1 MNNKSNKK
9 KGINYFDIG
18 GVIGDAIGVPGLGAV
33 TGAVT
38 DLIGSGIKNLNVPN
52 MKNTNISAN
61 NNDEL
66 MSAWN
71 NNTRLDPNKTNLLD
85 TALDGFKS
93 GSLIGAAGNLFTGI
107 IGNNNRGAQVNQLQ
121 QQQIANF
128 DAKAGSINDK
138 NIDNSLANYSAFGGN
153 IFEGGGNFS
162 NGVVTFNSGGTHEQN
177 PDGGIP
183 QGIGAN
189 GKPNLVEEGEVKY
202 NDYIYSN
209 RLKPDDN
216 LLKEVGLPIKYA
228 GKPFGEIADILS
240 EESKERPNDPISKK
254 GLDSNMD
261 KLKQAQEILKLKKK
275 QRERNAAEIVAIKR
289 GQAVNA
295 DPQQGKLTDPNAPQP
310 DPSQQG
316 QQGQPDPNQPQQQ
329 GQPQGGQAPQQ
340 MAKGGKLSDGT
351 NPQGIEPNMDQIM
364 QEITGW
370 LQQGM
375 SPQQIVRQL
384 VTAGIPAQQAA
395 QLVQQVATQS
405 KKQLPSGAGA
415 QQQQGLQ
422 VPDASQQMAFGG
434 NMFPNGGQPQSQG
447 NQPQQGGQQQME
459 QVIQAVTQMIQKGMS
474 PQQIIQELV
483 KMGIPQQAATQ
494 LVQKVEQQAQSQGQ
508 GQGQQQPQGNPQ
520 QAQQQIAQ
528 QQGLQVPQQGQPMSF
543 GGNLFAGGGNIFSG
557 EQVGSNFMT
566 MNDQY
571 MYNMDVPGFNQ
582 SVPANAFAYPGM
594 VKVPVGHKNYSSE
607 DPSRAYPLNSEEGK
621 NIIKSYYPSE
631 LPIQNMAGVS
641 NQNNTILNS
650 GVAPFNKQGYI
661 NPYPKNN
668 AINTANSY
676 SNFVSNNNYIPQ
688 PTNPVKTASTNLMV
702 PTQTNN
708 AFEMYPNAGHSFSD
722 NTTPPPAGKGL
733 SADLL
738 RYAPA
743 VGSGLMAASDALGL
757 SNKAD
762 YTGADAMAGLKVQGQ
777 KVNNYLAYNPFDRD
791 YYQNKLNANAGATR
805 EGLANASNGNR
816 ATYAAGLLGA
826 DANYNNGLGDLA
838 VKGEQYNQEQKQKVE
853 EFNRGTNQF
862 NAQQSNWEQGINTD
876 LMAKSIAMRM
886 QAKDTSAQARSA
898 NLNNFLSNTGNVGRE
913 QASMNMINSN
923 PALGYGINGNLDV
936 YYKARQDAE
945 KAAADKVKANK
956 NSNGGKLSKKGI
968 TYGW

>member
-1 MNNKSNKK
+1 MNNKTKTKTKRNNNT
-9 KGINYFDIG
+9 NYFDTLGYLTTSTKGVNVTGGIDQNALNSKIIG
-18 GVIGDAIGVPGLGAV
+18 AKDGTATGIGLPTSTPGISAAQGLGMATAAV
-33 TGAVT
+33 G
-38 DLIGSGIKNLNVPN
+38 IGSDILGNLKTPTLVN
-52 MKNTNISAN
+52 KAITAN
-61 NNDEL
+61 NNDDL
-66 MSAWN
+66 MSQWN
-71 NNTRLDPNKTNLLD
+71 SYQPIKAEHTDVFGA
-85 TALDGFKS
+85 ALKDGMS
-93 GSLIGAAGNLFTGI
+93 GASAGMSAGPLGAAIGAGVGLIGGGVSALFGNAAKDKQ
-107 IGNNNRGAQVNQLQ
+107 ANQLQ
-121 QQQIANF
+121 QQQVSNF

-183 QGIGAN
+183 QGVGAN

-216 LLKEVGLPIKYA
+216 LLKEVGLPTKYA

-275 QRERNAAEIVAIKR
+275 QRERNAAEVAAIKS

-295 DPQQGKLTDPNAPQP
+295 DPQQGKLTDPNAPQS

-316 QQGQPDPNQPQQQ
+316 QQEQPDPNQPQ
-329 GQPQGGQAPQQ
+329 GGQVPQQ
-340 MAKGGKLSDGT
+340 MARGGKLSGGA
-351 NPQGIEPNMDQIM
+351 NPQGIEPDMGQIM
-364 QEITGW
+364 QQITGW

-384 VTAGIPAQQAA
+384 VTAGISAQQAA
-395 QLVQQVATQS
+395 HLVQQAATQS
-405 KKQLPSGAGA
+405 KNQSPSGAGT

-422 VPDASQQMAFGG
+422 VPDNSTQMAFGG
-434 NMFPNGGQPQSQG
+434 NMFPDGG
-447 NQPQQGGQQQME
+447 QPQQGGQQQME

-483 KMGIPQQAATQ
+483 KMGIPQQAATE
-494 LVQKVEQQAQSQGQ
+494 LVQKVEQQAQ
-508 GQGQQQPQGNPQ
+508 GQGQQAQQGDPQ

-543 GGNLFAGGGNIFSG
+543 GGNLFARGGNIFSG
-557 EQVGSNFMT
+557 EFGSSIDFGGIA
-566 MNDQY
+566 QQQGAPF
-571 MYNMDVPGFNQ
+571 VQ
-582 SVPANAFAYPGM
+582 Q
-594 VKVPVGHKNYSSE
+594 
-607 DPSRAYPLNSEEGK
+607 
-621 NIIKSYYPSE
+621 
-631 LPIQNMAGVS
+631 QNPDL
-641 NQNNTILNS
+641 ILNAMS
-650 GVAPFNKQGYI
+650 PTGAKGTQYVAQQTGLGNYVAGHDAFMKTPSL
-661 NPYPKNN
+661 
-668 AINTANSY
+668 NTYGQQNTS
-676 SNFVSNNNYIPQ
+676 I
-688 PTNPVKTASTNLMV
+688 PTN
-702 PTQTNN
+702 
-708 AFEMYPNAGHSFSD
+708 
-722 NTTPPPAGKGL
+722 KGL
-733 SADLL
+733 TPDLL

-743 VGSGLMAASDALGL
+743 IGSGLMAASDALGL

-777 KVNNYLAYNPFDRD
+777 KISNYLAYNPFDRD

-805 EGLANASNGNR
+805 QSLANASNGNR

-838 VKGEQYNQEQKQKVE
+838 VKGEQYNQEQRQKVE

-886 QAKDTSAQARSA
+886 QAKDSSAQARSA
-898 NLNNFLSNTGNVGRE
+898 NLNNFLNNTGNVGKE

-923 PALGYGINGNLDV
+923 PALGYGINPNLDV
-936 YYKARQDAE
+936 YYKARKDAE
-945 KAAADKVKANK
+945 DAAKAKANK
-956 NSNGGKLSKKGI
+956 KSNGGNLSKKGI
-968 TYGW
+968 EYGW